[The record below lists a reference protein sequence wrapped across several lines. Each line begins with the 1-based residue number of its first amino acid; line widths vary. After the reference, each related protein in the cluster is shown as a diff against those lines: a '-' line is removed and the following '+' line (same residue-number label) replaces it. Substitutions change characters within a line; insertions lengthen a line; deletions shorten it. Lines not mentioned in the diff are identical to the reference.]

1 MISYRYDSEN
11 GIFEE
16 LQTVP
21 ALPQDFKG
29 GNLCADIHISPDGK
43 YLYASNRG
51 HDSIVCFFI
60 GQTTGKLTYRK
71 HTLSGGREPPNFAID
86 PSGAFLLVANQ
97 KTNNIVIFKID
108 TENGGLFKTGY
119 EVEVSKP
126 VCVKFAYP
134 KS

>member
-71 HTLSGGREPPNFAID
+71 HTLSGGREPP
-86 PSGAFLLVANQ
+86 SQSV
-97 KTNNIVIFKID
+97 
-108 TENGGLFKTGY
+108 
-119 EVEVSKP
+119 
-126 VCVKFAYP
+126 
-134 KS
+134 